1 MTTKDAQG
9 NPVGNTAFTLKRN
22 TSVNRANVSTTTS
35 IASLAVTD
43 AWGNTQDDF
52 LSTTLVIYGVTGA
65 DGITTFTLKQDQT
78 TGLKTELTA
87 ALDSSSSTK
96 STLPVVFT
104 VLTSPDSPKPNSGGI
119 WLKRRQAMTVLF
131 IEGLY

>member
-52 LSTTLVIYGVTGA
+52 LSTTLVIYGVTGLMA
-65 DGITTFTLKQDQT
+65 
-78 TGLKTELTA
+78 
-87 ALDSSSSTK
+87 
-96 STLPVVFT
+96 
-104 VLTSPDSPKPNSGGI
+104 SPLSH
-119 WLKRRQAMTVLF
+119 
-131 IEGLY
+131 